1 MSDRPTGQYRVTH
14 ICQVFGI
21 SRGQL
26 RRYERQQWVEL
37 FVADDGQEWVSRQQA
52 GRLWRI
58 VSLQRDLGVNLA
70 GVEVCLRMQEQ
81 MEQMRGQVEDILA
94 YAQRT
99 LDDRVAT
106 LRQRLETLA
115 AQGRLNLPDVLDAD
129 EPE

>member
-1 MSDRPTGQYRVTH
+1 MSNRPARQYRVTH

-21 SRGQL
+21 SRAQL
-26 RRYERQQWVEL
+26 RRYQRQQWVEL
-37 FVADDGQEWVSRQQA
+37 FVADDGQEWMSRQQT

-70 GVEVCLRMQEQ
+70 GIEVCLRMQEQ

-94 YAQRT
+94 YAQRR

-115 AQGRLNLPDVLDAD
+115 AQGRLHLPDVLDAD